1 MPNIV
6 WEILATAVIAFAA
19 NLCGQAMRQASEP
32 GKAPAAIL
40 LSIAVLAIGL
50 LVAWFVDQ
58 VKSTSDYVVWAIAA
72 CFGFF
77 FGWREKS

>member
-19 NLCGQAMRQASEP
+19 NICGQAMCQASQL

-40 LSIAVLAIGL
+40 VSVAVLALGVTI
-50 LVAWFVDQ
+50 AWFVDQ
-58 VKSTSDYVVWAIAA
+58 TKTTGDYVVWAIAA